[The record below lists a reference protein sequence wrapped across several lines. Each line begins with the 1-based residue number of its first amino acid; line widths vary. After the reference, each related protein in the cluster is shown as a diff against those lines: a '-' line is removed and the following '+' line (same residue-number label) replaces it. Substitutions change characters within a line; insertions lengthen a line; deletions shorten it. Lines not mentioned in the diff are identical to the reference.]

1 MRENLSPE
9 LNRQKMEEER
19 ESRQMSKDSIIVLP
33 IHVNVLQTQRQ
44 GTSDDQFC
52 VMVTDKPVIYAVA
65 YIPRISDPA
74 SETNARGGGES
85 RRSPRSKPDKLT

>member
-1 MRENLSPE
+1 MQTNVQ
-9 LNRQKMEEER
+9 RQHNCAANPCECTA
-19 ESRQMSKDSIIVLP
+19 
-33 IHVNVLQTQRQ
+33 NQRQ

-74 SETNARGGGES
+74 GEINARGGGES
-85 RRSPRSKPDKLT
+85 RHSPRSKPDKLT